1 MTGVQ
6 LRGSVLR
13 GGLLICMGL
22 LLGGSATVR
31 TAVQNGMQLA
41 IGSVIPSLFVFSVTA
56 DLIVRLEALRPAS
69 ALLSPLYRRIL
80 RLPPDAASALLLG
93 AAGGYPIGA
102 QTVAALYEAGRLT
115 RREAE
120 YALGFSNN
128 CGAAYLIA
136 VVGPQLGLTTAKSV
150 RLFGLHLLA
159 AIIAAAVLRPFAMH
173 GETASEH
180 RSLPPSLA
188 NRDSLAVLLTGA
200 VGRASL
206 AMLRL
211 CGWICLFSVATA
223 FAERV
228 QAGAAVGLLELSS
241 GIAALGRNELTA
253 GAFLTGFGGLCVAC
267 QTASFAAPHHLRM
280 RWYWAGKLLQ
290 AFVAAALCRLLPVG

>member
-1 MTGVQ
+1 MTKTR
-6 LRGSVLR
+6 LSASVLR
-13 GGLLICMGL
+13 GSLLICMGL
-22 LLGGSATVR
+22 LLISSATVR
-31 TAVQNGMQLA
+31 TAVQNGIQLA

-56 DLIVRLEALRPAS
+56 DLIIRLDALRPAS
-69 ALLSPLYRRIL
+69 GLLSPLFRHIL
-80 RLPPDAASALLLG
+80 HLPPDTASAFLLG

-102 QTVAALYEAGRLT
+102 QTVAALYEAGKLT

-128 CGAAYLIA
+128 CGAAYMIA

-150 RLFGLHLLA
+150 SLFGLQLLA
-159 AIIAAAVLRPFAMH
+159 ALIAAAVLRPFAMR
-173 GETASEH
+173 GETAPAH
-180 RSLPPSLA
+180 QGTTPSTA
-188 NRDSLAVLLTGA
+188 NPDSLSVLLTGA

-206 AMLRL
+206 SMLRL
-211 CGWICLFSVATA
+211 CGWISLFSVATA
-223 FAERV
+223 FADCV

-267 QTASFAAPHHLRM
+267 QTSSFAAPQHLRM
-280 RWYWAGKLLQ
+280 RWYWVGKLLQ
-290 AFVAAALCRLLPVG
+290 ALLSAVLSRLLLAG

>member
-1 MTGVQ
+1 MTKTR
-6 LRGSVLR
+6 LSASVLR
-13 GGLLICMGL
+13 GSLLISVGL
-22 LLGGSATVR
+22 LLIGSATVR
-31 TAVQNGMQLA
+31 TAVQKGMQLA

-56 DLIVRLEALRPAS
+56 DLIVRLDALRPAS
-69 ALLSPLYRRIL
+69 RLLSPIFRRIL
-80 RLPPDAASALLLG
+80 HLPLDAASAFLLG

-102 QTVAALYEAGRLT
+102 QTVAALYEAGRLN
-115 RREAE
+115 RRETE

-128 CGAAYLIA
+128 CGAAYMIA
-136 VVGPQLGLTTAKSV
+136 VVGPQLGLTTAKSA

-159 AIIAAAVLRPFAMH
+159 ALLAAVLLRPLAMR
-173 GETASEH
+173 GETAPAHQSLTPSPANRE
-180 RSLPPSLA
+180 SLP
-188 NRDSLAVLLTGA
+188 VLLTGA

-223 FAERV
+223 LADLV

-241 GIAALGRNELTA
+241 GIAALGRNELAT

-267 QTASFAAPHHLRM
+267 QTASFAAPQHLRM

-290 AFVAAALCRLLPVG
+290 ALLSAALSRLLLAG

>member
-1 MTGVQ
+1 MTKTRLGT
-6 LRGSVLR
+6 SVLR
-13 GGLLICMGL
+13 GSLLIGMGL
-22 LLGGSATVR
+22 LLIGSADVR
-31 TAVQNGMQLA
+31 TSVQNGMQLA

-56 DLIVRLEALRPAS
+56 DLIIRLEALRPAS
-69 ALLSPLYRRIL
+69 GLLSPLFRRIL
-80 RLPPDAASALLLG
+80 HLPPDVASAFLLG
-93 AAGGYPIGA
+93 AAGGYPVGA
-102 QTVAALYEAGRLT
+102 QTVVALYEAGRLT

-150 RLFGLHLLA
+150 WLFGLHLLA
-159 AIIAAAVLRPFAMH
+159 ALLTAVLLRPLAMR

-180 RSLPPSLA
+180 QSLIPTTANRESLA
-188 NRDSLAVLLTGA
+188 ALLTGA

-223 FAERV
+223 LAERV
-228 QAGAAVGLLELSS
+228 HAGAAVGLLELSS
-241 GIAALGRNELTA
+241 GVAALGRNGLAA

-267 QTASFAAPHHLRM
+267 QAASFAAPQHLRM
-280 RWYWAGKLLQ
+280 RWYWVGKLLQ
-290 AFVAAALCRLLPVG
+290 AFLSAVLSCLLLAG